1 MIEQSTGG
9 KLSSEKSW
17 NPKAEK
23 CLKCRWPSP
32 GRREFETN
40 MPRIRRELYCKEICS
55 CSIFGAMNQG
65 GERFNAAGVMRA
77 IANMHVRGNGLGGG
91 FAAYGIYPHYRDY
104 YAFHLMFTGKSKQ
117 DRLEA
122 KAELEA
128 LLSHKFDV
136 VYDEEIPHED
146 ESTMIDPPLV
156 WRYFL
161 LPHKRGEEVALS
173 DEEYIVSKIMQVNTK
188 IENAYVFSS
197 GKNMGCFK
205 GVGYP
210 EEIGRYFMLDR
221 LYQAYTWTVH
231 GRFPTNTQAW
241 WGGAHPFS
249 LLDTSIVHNGEI
261 SSYGTN
267 RWYLEMYG
275 YACTLQTDTEVIAY
289 AADLLMRRQRLP
301 IDIVAKILAPP
312 IWNAIDRMNQS
323 ERKLLTTL
331 RMVYGPLLMNGPFAI
346 IIGQT
351 GRMIGLTDRIRLRPL
366 TAARRGDMFY
376 LSSEEASIRLISR
389 QLDRVWTP
397 NGGEPVV
404 GELNNMRTVLQ

>member
-1 MIEQSTGG
+1 
-9 KLSSEKSW
+9 
-17 NPKAEK
+17 
-23 CLKCRWPSP
+23 
-32 GRREFETN
+32 

-65 GERFNAAGVMRA
+65 GERFNAAGVMKA

-91 FAAYGIYPHYRDY
+91 FAAYGIYPQYKDY

-128 LLSHKFDV
+128 LLCHKFEV

-161 LPHKRGEEVALS
+161 LPHKRGEEEALS

-221 LYQAYTWTVH
+221 LYEAYTWTVH

-376 LSSEEASIRLISR
+376 LSSEEASIRLISP

-404 GELNNMRTVLQ
+404 GELNNKRTVLQ

>member
-1 MIEQSTGG
+1 
-9 KLSSEKSW
+9 
-17 NPKAEK
+17 
-23 CLKCRWPSP
+23 
-32 GRREFETN
+32 

-65 GERFNAAGVMRA
+65 GERFNAAGVMKA

-91 FAAYGIYPHYRDY
+91 FAAYGIYPQYKDY

-128 LLSHKFDV
+128 LLCHKFEV

-146 ESTMIDPPLV
+146 ESKMIDPPLV

-161 LPHKRGEEVALS
+161 LPHKRGEEEALT

-221 LYQAYTWTVH
+221 LYEAYTWTVH

-312 IWNAIDRMNQS
+312 IWNAIDRMNES

-376 LSSEEASIRLISR
+376 LSSEEASIRLISPE
-389 QLDRVWTP
+389 LDRVWTP

-404 GELNNMRTVLQ
+404 GELNNKRTVLQ

>member
-1 MIEQSTGG
+1 
-9 KLSSEKSW
+9 
-17 NPKAEK
+17 
-23 CLKCRWPSP
+23 
-32 GRREFETN
+32 
-40 MPRIRRELYCKEICS
+40 
-55 CSIFGAMNQG
+55 MNQG
-65 GERFNAAGVMRA
+65 GERFNAAGVMKA

-91 FAAYGIYPHYRDY
+91 FAAYGIYPQYKDY

-128 LLSHKFDV
+128 LLCHKFDV

-161 LPHKRGEEVALS
+161 LPHKRGEEEALS

-221 LYQAYTWTVH
+221 LYEAYTWTVH

-312 IWNAIDRMNQS
+312 IWNAIDRMNES

-376 LSSEEASIRLISR
+376 LSSEEASIRLISP

-404 GELNNMRTVLQ
+404 GELNNKRTVLQ

>member
-1 MIEQSTGG
+1 
-9 KLSSEKSW
+9 
-17 NPKAEK
+17 
-23 CLKCRWPSP
+23 
-32 GRREFETN
+32 

-55 CSIFGAMNQG
+55 CSIFGAMNQS
-65 GERFNAAGVMRA
+65 GERFNAAGVMKA

-91 FAAYGIYPHYRDY
+91 FAAYGIYPQYKDY

-128 LLSHKFDV
+128 LLCHKLDV

-146 ESTMIDPPLV
+146 DSKMIDPPLI

-161 LPHKRGEEVALS
+161 LPHKQGDEEALS

-221 LYQAYTWTVH
+221 LYEAYTWTVH

-301 IDIVAKILAPP
+301 IDIVARILAPP
-312 IWNAIDRMNQS
+312 IWNAIDKMNPS
-323 ERKLLTTL
+323 EKKLLTTL

-376 LSSEEASIRLISR
+376 LSSEEASIRLISPE
-389 QLDRVWTP
+389 LDRVWTP

>member
-1 MIEQSTGG
+1 
-9 KLSSEKSW
+9 
-17 NPKAEK
+17 
-23 CLKCRWPSP
+23 
-32 GRREFETN
+32 
-40 MPRIRRELYCKEICS
+40 MPRIRRELYNKEICA

-65 GERFNAAGVMRA
+65 GERFNGAGVMKA

-91 FAAYGIYPHYRDY
+91 FAAYGIYPEYKDY
-104 YAFHLMFTGKSKQ
+104 YAFHIMFTGPSMEA
-117 DRLEA
+117 RREA
-122 KAELEA
+122 KKEFDGFLGQ
-128 LLSHKFDV
+128 SFDV
-136 VYDEEIPHED
+136 VYDEEIPHAD
-146 ESTMIDPPLV
+146 EKTVSDPPLI
-156 WRYFL
+156 WRYFV
-161 LPHKRGEEVALS
+161 LPCKHGEGAVLS
-173 DEEYIVSKIMQVNTK
+173 DEDYIVSKIMWVNTK

-210 EEIGRYFMLDR
+210 EDIGEYFMLDR

-249 LLDTSIVHNGEI
+249 LLDTTIVHNGEI

-289 AADLLMRRQRLP
+289 AADLLMRRQKLP
-301 IDIVAKILAPP
+301 IDLVAKILAPP
-312 IWNAIDRMNQS
+312 IWNAIDRMNDS

-351 GRMIGLTDRIRLRPL
+351 GRMIGLTDRIRLRPI
-366 TAARRGDMFY
+366 TAASRGDMFY
-376 LSSEEASIRLISR
+376 LSSEEASIRLISP

-404 GELNNMRTVLQ
+404 GELNSMRTVLQ

>member
-1 MIEQSTGG
+1 
-9 KLSSEKSW
+9 
-17 NPKAEK
+17 
-23 CLKCRWPSP
+23 
-32 GRREFETN
+32 

-65 GERFNAAGVMRA
+65 GERFNAAGVMKA

-91 FAAYGIYPHYRDY
+91 FAAYGIYPQYKDY

-122 KAELEA
+122 KAELES
-128 LLSHKFDV
+128 LLSHKFEV
-136 VYDEEIPHED
+136 VFDEEIPHED

-161 LPHKRGEEVALS
+161 LPHKRGEEEALS

-221 LYQAYTWTVH
+221 LYEAYTWTVH

-312 IWNAIDRMNQS
+312 IWNAIDRMNES

-376 LSSEEASIRLISR
+376 LSSEEASIRLISP

-404 GELNNMRTVLQ
+404 GELNNKRTVLQ

>member
-1 MIEQSTGG
+1 
-9 KLSSEKSW
+9 
-17 NPKAEK
+17 
-23 CLKCRWPSP
+23 
-32 GRREFETN
+32 

-55 CSIFGAMNQG
+55 CSIFGAMNQS
-65 GERFNAAGVMRA
+65 GERFNAAGVMKA

-91 FAAYGIYPHYRDY
+91 FAAYGIYPQYKDY

-128 LLSHKFDV
+128 LLCHKFDV

-146 ESTMIDPPLV
+146 DSRMIDPPLI

-161 LPHKRGEEVALS
+161 LPHKQGDEEALS

-221 LYQAYTWTVH
+221 LYEAYTWTVH

-301 IDIVAKILAPP
+301 IDIVARILAPP
-312 IWNAIDRMNQS
+312 IWNAIDKMNPS
-323 ERKLLTTL
+323 EKKLLTTL

-376 LSSEEASIRLISR
+376 LSSEEASIRLISPE
-389 QLDRVWTP
+389 LDRVWTP